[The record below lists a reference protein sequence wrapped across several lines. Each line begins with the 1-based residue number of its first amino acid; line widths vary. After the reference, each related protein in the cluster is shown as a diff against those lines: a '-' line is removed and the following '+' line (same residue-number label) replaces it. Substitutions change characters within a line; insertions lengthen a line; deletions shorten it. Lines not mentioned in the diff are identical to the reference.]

1 MHRRHGRVV
10 AGYHSRPVKTAEL
23 DFDLPDRLIATA
35 AAEPRDSAR
44 LMLYRR
50 DTGRVEHL
58 HIRDLPTLGLFGDG
72 DLMLVNH
79 TRVLPAYLRGTR
91 AATGG
96 HVTGLYLSP
105 APTDTNANASAGI
118 EPDPNTWQVMLESGG
133 KLQPGERIT
142 LDDRASLT
150 LTSREGGGRWLAELE
165 ADAPTLAV
173 LQRVGATPLPPYIRK
188 QRKQLGQDEVTDADV
203 ERYNTVFAIGQDR
216 AHSVAAPTAG
226 LHFTPALLA
235 QLEAQGVARS
245 AVELHVGAGTFAP
258 VRVDDLDQHAMHAE
272 HLSIPAETVRSIRDT
287 RAHGKRILAVGTTTV
302 RAIESLPTDLD
313 DAAEGYAT
321 DTRLFIHPDAG
332 FTFRYTDA
340 LLTNFHLPRSTLL
353 AMVATLPGVGIAR
366 LQDLYQQAIA
376 RGYRFYSYGDAM
388 LIV

>member
-1 MHRRHGRVV
+1 MPGRTTRVA
-10 AGYHSRPVKTAEL
+10 AGYHSRPVKTADL
-23 DFDLPDRLIATA
+23 DFDLPDDLIATS

-44 LMLYRR
+44 LMLFRR
-50 DTGRVEHL
+50 DTGRVDHL

-96 HVTGLYLSP
+96 HVTGLYLGP
-105 APTDTNANASAGI
+105 RTPEVSAQ
-118 EPDPNTWQVMLESGG
+118 ETAANTWHVMLESGG
-133 KLQPGERIT
+133 KLRPGERIT
-142 LDDRASLT
+142 LDDYAALT
-150 LTSREGGGRWLAELE
+150 LTSREGGGRWLAELD

-188 QRKQLGQDEVTDADV
+188 QRRQLGQDEITDADG
-203 ERYNTVFAIGQDR
+203 ERYNTVFAMDKNN

-235 QLEAQGVARS
+235 QLEARGLARS

-258 VRVDDLDQHAMHAE
+258 VRVDDLSQHPMHAE
-272 HLSIPAETVRSIRDT
+272 HLSIPAHTVQAIRETRQR
-287 RAHGKRILAVGTTTV
+287 GGRILAVGTTTV

-313 DAAEGYAT
+313 RAAQGYAA

-353 AMVATLPGVGIAR
+353 AMVAALPGVGIGR

-376 RGYRFYSYGDAM
+376 QRYRFYSYGDAM